1 MNALPDGWSVS
12 EVAGDV
18 VIQLRPVELYSTFVL
33 SRDELLT
40 VMEHIVGAVT
50 SADEGAG
57 RALVLRLRSAAVESL
72 LEGWALS
79 VENGI
84 VTLDVGPRKN
94 LDEDYVLS
102 VEQASAL
109 WRSLAVAYW
118 FADDQIQEMLWQAL
132 IGDDESFED
141 GLS

>member
-57 RALVLRLRSAAVESL
+57 GALVHSLRSADVGSL
-72 LEGWALS
+72 LEGWALF

-84 VTLDVGPRKN
+84 VTLDVGPRN
-94 LDEDYVLS
+94 LDEDYLLS

-109 WRSLAVAYW
+109 WRSLAAAYW